1 MLSMSPRGSVETLWR
16 RGVFHQRTRGKY
28 EENTMRIRRNLPISW
43 LVGRMYRAWGSHEG
57 GFGVALGWLCTPE
70 SMPSICLQYGFVVAS
85 GGLSVQ
91 GSGFR
96 VQGSTF
102 GVRRSAPGRNLKHRK
117 AACRPSAVSL
127 AYIYE
132 ARPKLERPKVTPWE
146 SPMTARR
153 LSHDSPVC
161 LARSTNRFGLYNS
174 GSRSEER

>member
-1 MLSMSPRGSVETLWR
+1 M
-16 RGVFHQRTRGKY
+16 GV
-28 EENTMRIRRNLPISW
+28 
-43 LVGRMYRAWGSHEG
+43 AWGSHEG

-70 SMPSICLQYGFVVAS
+70 YMPSICLVYGFAVAS

-174 GSRSEER
+174 GSWGVSRKRTLYPLEIQRAANPQSRLAHHVRINLRRRHILVAQ

>member
-1 MLSMSPRGSVETLWR
+1 M
-16 RGVFHQRTRGKY
+16 GV
-28 EENTMRIRRNLPISW
+28 
-43 LVGRMYRAWGSHEG
+43 AWGSHEG

-70 SMPSICLQYGFVVAS
+70 YMPSIWLCGGFGWLKRS
-85 GGLSVQ
+85 R
-91 GSGFR
+91 FR

-174 GSRSEER
+174 GSWGVSRKRTLYPLEIQRAANPQSRSEEHTSELQSLRHL